1 MNGDRV
7 RYEMTRATVVF
18 EPGAFSP
25 EDMGR
30 FALLAD
36 RGIEDMDTLL
46 NHATPGT
53 SGGVPITFVVRD
65 SVPISRSFRRTILL
79 PADRVRRQAA
89 PYLHETTH
97 ILVPMKEDCLW
108 LSEGF
113 ASYVQSYVAERIG
126 GYDGYVFS
134 WGGNRNIDRLA
145 RRTLNSDL
153 GRAALPYVG
162 GIGEPA
168 DLFEKRRE
176 VAEPLYVLAHSLVKF
191 MVDRAGLDKVKTLV
205 QAAGIADSAERIT
218 GQTIESWK
226 ADWMA
231 VLATPTAQNAG
242 TPLGGG
248 ARLGLLFPGR
258 RRREGPD
265 RRHLRRELRR
275 DVRVGLLEE
284 EEILLDVS
292 ARVNDVAQEA
302 TGPGSVVDE
311 AAGDGNLRLHGDPV
325 EAGLPARRKTAR
337 ALRSDTEEKG
347 VVRS

>member
-1 MNGDRV
+1 MPLHRTATAIFLAALALAPPPAEAQEVNGDRV

-18 EPGAFSP
+18 ESGAFSP

-36 RGIEDMDTLL
+36 RGIGDVDTLL

-53 SGGVPITFVVRD
+53 SGGARIMFVVRD
-65 SVPISRSFRRTILL
+65 SVHISRSFRKTILL

-134 WGGNRNIDRLA
+134 WGGNRNVDRLA

-153 GRAALPYVG
+153 GRAALPWVG
-162 GIGEPA
+162 GSGEPE
-168 DLFEKRRE
+168 DIFEKRRE

-191 MVDRAGLDKVKTLV
+191 MIDRAGLDKVKTLV
-205 QAAGIADSAERIT
+205 QTAGIASSAEQIT
-218 GQTIESWK
+218 GRTIERWK
-226 ADWMA
+226 ADW
-231 VLATPTAQNAG
+231 LATLAAPRIEET
-242 TPLGGG
+242 G
-248 ARLGLLFPGR
+248 A
-258 RRREGPD
+258 
-265 RRHLRRELRR
+265 
-275 DVRVGLLEE
+275 
-284 EEILLDVS
+284 S
-292 ARVNDVAQEA
+292 W
-302 TGPGSVVDE
+302 
-311 AAGDGNLRLHGDPV
+311 
-325 EAGLPARRKTAR
+325 
-337 ALRSDTEEKG
+337 
-347 VVRS
+347 